1 MCVSHVEA
9 LLTLRPYAPNKIEL
23 FHPEDVNLG
32 IREGEFNCAAASV
45 RHAKSTC
52 SLRVNRGRTRLSVL
66 EFYITPFLTRDE
78 LEVVIA
84 TGPNTGVVLKDVVE

>member
-1 MCVSHVEA
+1 
-9 LLTLRPYAPNKIEL
+9 
-23 FHPEDVNLG
+23 
-32 IREGEFNCAAASV
+32 
-45 RHAKSTC
+45 
-52 SLRVNRGRTRLSVL
+52 LSVL